1 MPDPRYAPAREDGTK
16 PYVVTLACCGKTLP
30 DRLVY
35 VYLRSEAHGAAIQRD
50 RFGGYLS
57 ACRRASPEDVTN
69 LKEYR

>member
-16 PYVVTLACCGKTLP
+16 PYVVTVLSSGKTS

-35 VYLRSEAHGAAIQRD
+35 ARD
-50 RFGGYLS
+50 RGGARYVAIRVRDYQGHHVQ
-57 ACRRASPEDVTN
+57 ACRRATPEDVTN